1 MSDLD
6 WDPFPDLGPHDR
18 GPITGSNHEHC
29 RLCGDYLIT
38 DPCPAPV
45 ATFTNGNDIPWTVA
59 LVLPGTDESLAFQRE
74 FGVRFY
80 DRRYTVSFHPL
91 FGQFVSSYYV
101 STLLETRAGQEIRGL
116 NLNMGI
122 PAWSIDPAT
131 MTNVREWA
139 ESWTHALA

>member
-6 WDPFPDLGPHDR
+6 WDPFPDFAPHDR

-45 ATFTNGNDIPWTVA
+45 ATFTNSNGIPWTVA
-59 LVLPGTDESLAFQRE
+59 LVLPGTDESLAFKRE

-80 DRRYTVSFHPL
+80 DRRYTDGLGFHPL

-101 STLLETRAGQEIRGL
+101 STLLNRGPNNGL
-116 NLNMGI
+116 NLNTQI
-122 PAWSIDPAT
+122 ANWSIDGPT
-131 MTNVREWA
+131 MLNVREWA